1 MHRDVGD
8 SWCVPFLTGR
18 QNEFHPFPSSTHSKH
33 STVQLYLQYVF
44 LPSGSRQT
52 SNTKVSLLRAPP
64 YTDAVA
70 GLQHV
75 AVQLS
80 YGFSNY
86 SSWAIFGIRKAA
98 VLPAEVHHQP
108 ELPERSNG
116 AEQGDQDV
124 LVRVPWDLADEDF
137 TARSWRGTFPHW
149 PWNRGNGMADY
160 AILKFKLMRCKMYN
174 KCLVHFTKQVR
185 DMWASRAFLVSAG
198 NKIKLT
204 FKAIKDFH
212 I

>member
-1 MHRDVGD
+1 MMCAISYWV
-8 SWCVPFLTGR
+8 T

-44 LPSGSRQT
+44 LPSGRRQT
-52 SNTKVSLLRAPP
+52 SNTKVSLLCAPP

-70 GLQHV
+70 RLQHV
-75 AVQLS
+75 TVQLP

-98 VLPAEVHHQP
+98 VLPTEVHHQP
-108 ELPERSNG
+108 ELPEWSNG
-116 AEQGDQDV
+116 AEQGNQDV
-124 LVRVPWDLADEDF
+124 LVRIPWDLADEDF

-160 AILKFKLMRCKMYN
+160 AILKFKLMQCKMYN
-174 KCLVHFTKQVR
+174 KSLVHFTKQVR
-185 DMWASRAFLVSAG
+185 VFTIEWHVSKPG
-198 NKIKLT
+198 FSCFSWK
-204 FKAIKDFH
+204 
-212 I
+212 